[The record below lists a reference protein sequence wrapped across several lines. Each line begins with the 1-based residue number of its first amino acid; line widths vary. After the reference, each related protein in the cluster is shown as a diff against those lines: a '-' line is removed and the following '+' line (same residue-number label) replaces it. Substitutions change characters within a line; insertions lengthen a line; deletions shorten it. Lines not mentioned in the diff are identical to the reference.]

1 MITDHEIIRYL
12 DGDLDAYERA
22 AFERALKDSEELQAR
37 VERKRAASEALKRL
51 GTFEPNADYAAR
63 GVARFRERQA
73 RAKERNE
80 RALGGWRFGAI
91 TAIAATI
98 AFFTFLP
105 TRDAGERTDPT
116 SAAPTEIVGAAS
128 AEAIETILDEADL
141 EAVELPAAYE
151 SSDVAYSTSEES
163 SALAASGAVENDEEL
178 AELYASVAPASGDF
192 VEVGVGYGSAD
203 IIETLSDEELAYVY
217 EELKAN

>member
-22 AFERALKDSEELQAR
+22 AFERSLRDSDELRAR
-37 VERKRAASEALKRL
+37 VERKRDASEALKRL
-51 GTFEPNADYAAR
+51 GAFDPDRDFAAQ
-63 GVARFRERQA
+63 GVARFRARQA
-73 RAKERNE
+73 RSVERNE

-98 AFFTFLP
+98 AFFTILP
-105 TRDAGERTDPT
+105 TLDADT
-116 SAAPTEIVGAAS
+116 SVEIATNALTTTT
-128 AEAIETILDEADL
+128 AETAIETILDEADL

-203 IIETLSDEELAYVY
+203 IIETLTDEELAYVY
-217 EELKAN
+217 EELKVN